1 MSKAKIRVAILSR
14 QKSKGSAELIR
25 SSFLVAGHEVDVV
38 NPLDLSLSLGV
49 GTLFMHRNG
58 KPIPHYDAVIA
69 RIGHSITTHGIAVLR
84 HFELLGVPT
93 FPTPLALQRSRH
105 KFDAL
110 QHLSTAGVP
119 VPPTTYVHRVKD
131 LDDAIA
137 RLGGA
142 PLIVKVLEGTGGQGV
157 ILAESDRTASA
168 MAATLVQAGRPVLL
182 QQFVSESSGRDTR
195 VFVVGDQA
203 VGAARRVA
211 KAGEYRSNVHL
222 GATAT
227 AAEVTEEMAVT
238 AVRAVKCLGLE
249 IGGVDI
255 LSGNDGP
262 LVLEVNSSPG
272 ITDFAA
278 TTGVDVGT
286 HIVQHIE
293 KRVLASK

>member
-1 MSKAKIRVAILSR
+1 MSKGKLRIAILSR
-14 QKSKGSAELIR
+14 QKSTGSAELIR
-25 SSFLVAGHEVDVV
+25 EAFTGAGHDVDVI
-38 NPLDLSLSLGV
+38 NPLSLSLSLGV
-49 GTLFMHRNG
+49 GSLLMHRNG
-58 KPIPHYDAVIA
+58 ALVPHYDAVVA

-131 LDDAIA
+131 LDGAIE

-157 ILAESDRTASA
+157 ILAESDRTAGA

-182 QQFVSESSGRDTR
+182 QRFISESSGRDTR
-195 VFVVGDQA
+195 VFVVGETA
-203 VGAARRVA
+203 VGAARREA

-227 AAEVTEEMAVT
+227 ATEVTEEMADT

-272 ITDFAA
+272 IHDFAR
-278 TTGVDVGT
+278 TTGVDVGAF
-286 HIVQHIE
+286 IVQHIE
-293 KRVLASK
+293 KRVASL